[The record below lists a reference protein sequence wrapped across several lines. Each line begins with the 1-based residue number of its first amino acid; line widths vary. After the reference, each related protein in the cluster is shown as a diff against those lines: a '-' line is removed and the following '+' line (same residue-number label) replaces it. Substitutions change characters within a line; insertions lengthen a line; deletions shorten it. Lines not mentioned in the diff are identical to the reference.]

1 MNIIYFNTTE
11 KEPSGGAKIIYRHSD
26 IINNLG
32 INEVKSEVLHIKKS
46 KISKFK
52 TSIKKILKIRQTE
65 AGWKLSDVCVAK
77 NYKSKWVNNSIIV
90 RNKFE
95 FDPENDFVIIPE
107 IWAHLAEDMLIK
119 KNIRYA
125 IFLLNGYSMNFTS
138 DRKKLI
144 NSYAKAQFIL
154 SCSKDISQCAN
165 FVFNIHPKKIFK
177 INVISM
183 NINKK
188 FKKKNIITYMPRKL
202 INHSNNILFFIQSH
216 LPKNWIIKPIAKLNE
231 KQVFK
236 ILQESRIFL
245 SFSDMEGLGLPPLE
259 AVSLGNKA
267 IGYTGQ
273 GGNEY
278 WKKPLFEKIEN
289 GNIVKFCKTILKN
302 ITLINDQ
309 WLKKTLNE
317 RKKLIKK
324 YSPEQEKKKILKMVK
339 LISRIVNNH

>member
-1 MNIIYFNTTE
+1 
-11 KEPSGGAKIIYRHSD
+11 
-26 IINNLG
+26 
-32 INEVKSEVLHIKKS
+32 
-46 KISKFK
+46 
-52 TSIKKILKIRQTE
+52 
-65 AGWKLSDVCVAK
+65 
-77 NYKSKWVNNSIIV
+77 V

-144 NSYAKAQFIL
+144 NSYNKAQFIL
-154 SCSKDISQCAN
+154 SCSKDISECAN

-339 LISRIVNNH
+339 LISHI